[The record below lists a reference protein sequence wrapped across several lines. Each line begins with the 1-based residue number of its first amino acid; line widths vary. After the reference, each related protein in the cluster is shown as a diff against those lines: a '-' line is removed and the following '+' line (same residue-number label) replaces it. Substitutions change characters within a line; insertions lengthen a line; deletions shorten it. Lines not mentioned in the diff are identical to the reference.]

1 MIIYIYIYYKKIFL
15 IIIII
20 IDLKYNI
27 LPYMRENLY
36 L

>member
-1 MIIYIYIYYKKIFL
+1 MIIYIYYKKKFL

-27 LPYMRENLY
+27 LPYMRKNLY